1 MLNTQYVR
9 GEELG
14 RLGERMLK
22 VEQVHVIRHKVL
34 MEGQS
39 QRQVARDMGLSRNTV
54 KKYLEVSDPKR
65 MEVNPRSKPVL
76 DRVKP
81 RMDQLLQEWSGR
93 TTAKQRL
100 TGSRLHRE
108 LVQEGYQVGVTLVRD
123 YLREVKRRKA
133 EVFIPLVHRPGDE
146 AQVDFFEVTVDE
158 DGARRKAWQFLMRLM
173 YSGRDFAWLYDRCDQ
188 LSFLDGHVRA
198 FDHFAGVPQR
208 CVYDNL
214 SPAVA
219 RVTFPR
225 RRLTERFTALV
236 SHYLFEPCF
245 TRVGE
250 GHDKGG
256 VEGRGKGVRLQH
268 LTPIPRGR
276 SLRELS
282 EQLLSRLEEEA
293 RRKVDAQGKSV
304 LDRLGEELERMR
316 PLPLTPFQ
324 VARVVPVSVRSTSV
338 VRVEGAWYS
347 VPSRWARLDATAYVG
362 VEEVRIVCRSE
373 EVTHPRERFGGKR
386 IRYQHYLPEL
396 ARKPQA
402 VRQVAPELVAE
413 LGEPYGRLWRLLV
426 DTYGPQDGA
435 RVLAR
440 VLGAINQ
447 QGAEVVRKALERALE
462 TGGRAPMGL
471 IPSPVREAPGMVAV
485 PPALMGYR
493 VEMARAADYDAL
505 LMGGRHE

>member
-1 MLNTQYVR
+1 M
-9 GEELG
+9 
-14 RLGERMLK
+14 
-22 VEQVHVIRHKVL
+22 EQVHVIRHKVL
-34 MEGQS
+34 IEGQS
-39 QRQVARDMGLSRNTV
+39 QRQVAREMGLSRNTV
-54 KKYLEVSDPKR
+54 KKYLEVSEPKR
-65 MEVNPRSKPVL
+65 LELNPRSRPVL
-76 DRVKP
+76 EEVKP
-81 RMDQLLQEWSGR
+81 RMDQLLEEWAGR
-93 TTAKQRL
+93 VTAKQRW

-108 LVQEGYQVGVTLVRD
+108 LVREGYQVGVTLIRD

-158 DGARRKAWQFLMRLM
+158 AGTRRKAWQFLMRLM

-198 FDHFAGVPQR
+198 FEYFGKVPHR
-208 CVYDNL
+208 SIYDNL

-245 TRVGE
+245 ARVGE

-256 VEGRGKGVRLQH
+256 VEGRGNAVRLQH
-268 LTPIPRGR
+268 LTPIPQGK

-282 EQLLSRLEEEA
+282 EQLLGRLEEEA
-293 RRKVDAQGKSV
+293 RRKVNAEGKSV
-304 LDRLGEELERMR
+304 LERFGEELERMR
-316 PLPLTPFQ
+316 PLPPVPFQ
-324 VARVVPVSVRSTSV
+324 VAKVVPVSVRSTSV
-338 VRVEGAWYS
+338 VKVEGAWYS
-347 VPSRWARLDATAYVG
+347 VPSRWARLDATAYIG
-362 VEEVRIVCRSE
+362 VEEVRIACRGE
-373 EVTHPRERFGGKR
+373 EVIHPRERFGGRR
-386 IRYQHYLPEL
+386 IRYQHYLSEL

-413 LGEPYGRLWRLLV
+413 LGEPYGRLWQLLL
-426 DTYGPQDGA
+426 DTYGPLDGA

-447 QGAEVVRKALERALE
+447 QGAQVVGKALERALE
-462 TGGRAPMGL
+462 TGNSTPLGL
-471 IPSPVREAPGMVAV
+471 IPLPVREVPATMAAPPSVSGGDGPGCRLRRVAAGR
-485 PPALMGYR
+485 PP
-493 VEMARAADYDAL
+493 
-505 LMGGRHE
+505 